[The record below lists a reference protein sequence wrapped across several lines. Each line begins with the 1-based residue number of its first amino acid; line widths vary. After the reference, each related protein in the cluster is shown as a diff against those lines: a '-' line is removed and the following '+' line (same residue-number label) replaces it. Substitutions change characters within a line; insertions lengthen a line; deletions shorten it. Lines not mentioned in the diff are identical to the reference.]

1 MLRAC
6 FVEQI
11 YAARKFPSVAE
22 NNPKNAS
29 MSITDEPLFSGNETD
44 SPVSSDPGSQLS
56 KRIQR
61 LVSEQLY
68 GVLCTQGQGQPYGS
82 LIAFAFSDDL
92 SRAVFATPI
101 ATRKYNLLSEC
112 DHVSLVVDNRPLHP
126 NEMMKVEALTATG
139 RAMEVPRGHNFEEL
153 ERLLI
158 DRHPQ
163 LGSFVKASSCA
174 LFRIDIVRFF
184 HVGRFQ
190 EVGQWTPPLR

>member
-1 MLRAC
+1 MP
-6 FVEQI
+6 VD
-11 YAARKFPSVAE
+11 
-22 NNPKNAS
+22 N
-29 MSITDEPLFSGNETD
+29 EPLSPDNEPELT
-44 SPVSSDPGSQLS
+44 VSSDPGSQLAES
-56 KRIQR
+56 IRR

-101 ATRKYNLLSEC
+101 ATRKYHLLSEC
-112 DHVSLVVDNRPLHP
+112 DRVSLVVDNRPHYP
-126 NEMMKVEALTATG
+126 RDMMKVEALTATG
-139 RAMEVPRGHNFEEL
+139 RAMEVPRGPSFQEL

-158 DRHPQ
+158 GRHPR
-163 LGSFVKASSCA
+163 LKSFVKASSCA
-174 LFRIDIVRFF
+174 LFRIDISRFF